1 MVTQGSHYTGILLP
15 LTTEFGEI
23 AQRFA
28 QRCSFSEKAQKIR
41 RNTLAVCAVNAYLQ
55 LMDIPTCI
63 SESDSWNPMM
73 QMMAD
78 VADLKVPGVGT
89 IACRSLTPQDTTC
102 YIPPEAWHDRA
113 GYVAVVIDEAANQA
127 TLVGFT
133 PTVTQESVPL
143 EQFSPLEA
151 LIDRVHSLQ
160 AVSAASVNPSAADL
174 SAADLSAADLVV
186 SPTRPAATQLSRW
199 VEGMIAASWQATEAI
214 INPTGLNFAF
224 RTTELA
230 SRSDVTDI
238 SRAKLVDLGVQL
250 GQSLRIALVVHLGPA
265 TETPDPD
272 AVSSSSRRTN
282 IVLQVRPIGDS
293 PYLSEGLV
301 LRVLDDQNNSF
312 MQATSRAIDNYI
324 QLRLSGQSGETFG
337 VQITAEEVSF
347 TEWFV
352 I

>member
-1 MVTQGSHYTGILLP
+1 MVIQSSHYTGIPLP

-28 QRCSFSEKAQKIR
+28 QQCPFSEKAQQIR

-73 QMMAD
+73 QMLAD

-89 IACRSLTPQDTTC
+89 LSCRSLALQDSAC
-102 YIPPEAWHDRA
+102 YVPPEEWQDRA
-113 GYVAVVIDEAANQA
+113 GYVAVVIDEAASQA
-127 TLVGFT
+127 ILVGFT
-133 PTVTQESVPL
+133 PIVTQEIVPL

-151 LIDRVHSLQ
+151 LLDRVHSLQ
-160 AVSAASVNPSAADL
+160 AASAASVEPSATE
-174 SAADLSAADLVV
+174 VV
-186 SPTRPAATQLSRW
+186 SQARSAVTQLSQW
-199 VEGMIAASWQATEAI
+199 VDGVMAATWQATDAI
-214 INPTGLNFAF
+214 VNPTGMNFAF
-224 RTTELA
+224 RTTALA
-230 SRSDVTDI
+230 NRSDVTDI
-238 SRAKLVDLGVQL
+238 SRAKLIDLGLQL
-250 GQSLRIALVVHLGPA
+250 GQTLRIALVVHLVQAAETGGPDVVPA
-265 TETPDPD
+265 
-272 AVSSSSRRTN
+272 SGRTD
-282 IVLQVRPIGDS
+282 IILQVRPIGDS
-293 PYLSEGLV
+293 PYLCEGLV
-301 LRVLDDQNNSF
+301 LRVLDEENNSF

-337 VQITAEEVSF
+337 VQIAAEEGSF